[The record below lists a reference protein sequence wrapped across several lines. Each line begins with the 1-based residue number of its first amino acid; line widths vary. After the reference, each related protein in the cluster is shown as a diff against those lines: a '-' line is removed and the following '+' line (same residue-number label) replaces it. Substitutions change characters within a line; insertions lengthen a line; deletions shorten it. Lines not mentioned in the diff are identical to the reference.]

1 MKTEK
6 QFNEEKEII
15 REGLATLLKQNF
27 EGLNHYQTFLDN
39 KMKEKIT
46 YFGKDATEDFDVS
59 HVKRDSYTILGII
72 KRTGYFTDMELK
84 KLTRKYSNL
93 DERITIAE
101 CNIRKFK
108 NRSTI

>member
-27 EGLNHYQTFLDN
+27 EGLNHYQTFLHN

-101 CNIRKFK
+101 RNIRKFK
-108 NRSTI
+108 NRGTI